1 MRLVVIIG
9 LLIFLF
15 SCQEEAALELGA
27 RDKIPVIEGV
37 WTDNPSDNFVSV
49 AYSRDYYDTLDNER
63 IPDALVQIED
73 LENGEII
80 EFRYVGELGQYL
92 PLNQQAAEIG
102 HEYRLRVALE
112 GKEYSATGTTLEAPV
127 LDSITYEFKEERFF
141 ADEGYYLTLYGK
153 IPFTENNFYR
163 LKLTRNDTLLNRRS
177 DYFLFDD
184 TFGSSILNNG
194 FELTAFTFEK
204 EDKVKLQMLRLNESS
219 YDYLNQ
225 LVNLLFNDGGLFSPP
240 PANPRTNLTV
250 SQGVGEVMGYFMT
263 APVVTRTIM
272 IQDEA
277 EN

>member
-1 MRLVVIIG
+1 MRLIVILG
-9 LLIFLF
+9 FAFLF
-15 SCQEEAALELGA
+15 YSCQEEVALELEN

-37 WTDNPSDNFVSV
+37 WTDNPSENFVSV
-49 AYSRDYYDTLDNER
+49 AYSRDYYDTLDNEL

-73 LENGEII
+73 LNNGGIV
-80 EFRYVGELGQYL
+80 EFRYVGELGHYL

-112 GKEYSATGTTLEAPV
+112 GNEYSATGTTLEAPV

-153 IPFTENNFYR
+153 IPFNENNFYR

-194 FELTAFTFEK
+194 FELTGFTFEK
-204 EDKVKLQMLRLNESS
+204 EDKVKLQMLRLNEGA

-240 PANPRTNLTV
+240 PANPETNIRV
-250 SQGVGEVMGYFMT
+250 SQGSGEVMGYFMT
-263 APVVTRTIM
+263 APVVTRTIV
-272 IQDEA
+272 IREEDA
-277 EN
+277 N

>member
-1 MRLVVIIG
+1 MRLVVVLG
-9 LLIFLF
+9 LVFFLY
-15 SCQEEAALELGA
+15 SCQEEVDLELGN

-37 WTDNPSDNFVSV
+37 WTDNSSENFVSV
-49 AYSRDYYDTLDNER
+49 AYSRDYYDTIENEL

-73 LENGEII
+73 LNSGDIV

-92 PLNQQAAEIG
+92 PMNQQTAKIG
-102 HEYRLRVALE
+102 HDYQLRVTLD
-112 GKEYSATGTTLEAPV
+112 GKEYSALGTTLEAPV

-153 IPFTENNFYR
+153 IPFNKNNFYR

-194 FELTAFTFEK
+194 FELTGYTFEK
-204 EDKVKLQMLRLNESS
+204 EDRVKLQMLRLNEGA

-240 PANPRTNLTV
+240 PANPRSNIRV
-250 SQGVGEVMGYFMT
+250 NRGSGEVMGYFMT
-263 APVVTRTIM
+263 APVVTRTVL
-272 IQDEA
+272 IQE
-277 EN
+277 EGGN